1 MPPKKVQKKKATLKK
16 PSKKA
21 APKAVPAK
29 KPISKTAKPIV
40 LKIISRKG
48 KEPCCT
54 ELKTGQGYT
63 VPLGFS
69 SLKGHEPEVVKKVV
83 AKPME
88 TQTESIPFSQ
98 KQARV
103 ESMETQT
110 DTIPLGKTMETQ
122 TEPPQ
127 TRSIGVNISS
137 GPPVTIVTGKTIAVP
152 TALLPPPKVI
162 TTPIKRTPSLRMPSE
177 LPIEPLPAA
186 PRRYKRIRRNSRAD
200 LELRYEAIQGAPY
213 TGPKMSNAEFKNRV
227 EYLESTKKK

>member
-16 PSKKA
+16 PSKTPKK
-21 APKAVPAK
+21 KAVP
-29 KPISKTAKPIV
+29 KTAKPIV

-69 SLKGHEPEVVKKVV
+69 SLKGPEPEVVKKVI

-152 TALLPPPKVI
+152 TALLPPPKSI
-162 TTPIKRTPSLRMPSE
+162 TTPIKRTPSLRLPSE
-177 LPIEPLPAA
+177 LPIQPLPPE
-186 PRRYKRIRRNSRAD
+186 PRRYKKIRRGSNAD
-200 LELRYEAIQGAPY
+200 LAARYEANQGRPY
-213 TGPKMSNAEFKNRV
+213 TGPKMANAEFKRLV
-227 EYLESTKKK
+227 EFLEQKASESGKK